1 MAHKRMFS
9 KDITGSDAFLEM
21 PASSQALYFH
31 LGMEADD
38 DGFIGNPKKVMRVMG
53 VSDDD
58 FKILL
63 AKRFLLAFNSGIVVV
78 KHHRINN
85 NWDSHNC
92 KRTIYLEEFA
102 TLRIKENRAYTLDET
117 QGVPIQTDSRL
128 NPVFRIEENRI
139 DKTSA
144 VATAPRVVVKET
156 PIFRGEDSQEEKAP
170 RSVAKYPHAKE
181 VFAWFPRPQKS
192 WESQK
197 NVQEREYAEYLYT
210 RGEEAVKKMLRYVDE
225 WEGNEDFKYVVTKP
239 SDLEKK
245 WEDLRKYGKRN
256 S

>member
-38 DGFIGNPKKVMRVMG
+38 DGFIGNPKKIMRVMG

-63 AKRFLLAFNSGIVVV
+63 AKRFLLSFPSGIVVV

-85 NWDSHNC
+85 NWDKHNC
-92 KRTIYLEEFA
+92 KRTIYLEEFSS
-102 TLRIKENRAYTLDET
+102 LRIKENRAYTLDET
-117 QGVPIQTDSRL
+117 QGLPLQSDSRL

-139 DKTSA
+139 DKNTVGA
-144 VATAPRVVVKET
+144 NAPRFSGEGEEETRPTKLPKDERALSLCAWAEKRRGFPFTSNAAQLGAIGRAKRAKVSPARLKERWIELEGETWRNGFDWVDVVKS
-156 PIFRGEDSQEEKAP
+156 FD
-170 RSVAKYPHAKE
+170 
-181 VFAWFPRPQKS
+181 
-192 WESQK
+192 
-197 NVQEREYAEYLYT
+197 
-210 RGEEAVKKMLRYVDE
+210 
-225 WEGNEDFKYVVTKP
+225 
-239 SDLEKK
+239 
-245 WEDLRKYGKRN
+245 KRA
-256 S
+256 